1 MPPEPMT
8 VPIISPALSLK
19 PPVQSWDLMA
29 DMSKI
34 VWLLHPG
41 YPDGDNTLLTL
52 PCLDSGGIHHETAR
66 IACAIYAN
74 CRWDG
79 YLSSSKDGPALSAQP
94 DDVLPF
100 GQYYFIIK
108 DEPQYPVVPSFEH
121 FVCPA
126 DLPDAY
132 SQASI
137 ARSKGDGCVTRDET
151 CRITAS
157 SFTNETAHII
167 PDSQKGWWKRNRMS
181 RYTSAPDKIHIT
193 RCPENTILM
202 RRDLH
207 KLWDDGEICI
217 VPKQNKWVIHVLT
230 NTPKIELRERYHNLE
245 LQSLSGIQK
254 TYLLCRFAM
263 VMFSKSHFLSGG
275 TKRKL
280 IYLKDLESGSN
291 IHTTKEF
298 TSKAIDEKFDK
309 TPARS
314 GSRNP
319 SPKRPR
325 DDTVDDE
332 VCWEESDYSQEYD
345 SEQEEE
351 EERRGR
357 SLKRRWSPDT
367 WDEISPPKYQKTT
380 NLTKRSGENVSPFR
394 KHLRSS
400 SPKTKTAERPLT
412 LTPDSIEFS
421 KGLI

>member
-1 MPPEPMT
+1 MLQEPMT

-34 VWLLHPG
+34 VWFLHPG

-157 SFTNETAHII
+157 SFTNEIAHII

-217 VPKQNKWVIHVLT
+217 VPKQ
-230 NTPKIELRERYHNLE
+230 HN
-245 LQSLSGIQK
+245 
-254 TYLLCRFAM
+254 
-263 VMFSKSHFLSGG
+263 
-275 TKRKL
+275 
-280 IYLKDLESGSN
+280 
-291 IHTTKEF
+291 
-298 TSKAIDEKFDK
+298 KAIDEKFDK

-332 VCWEESDYSQEYD
+332 VCWEASDYSQEYN
-345 SEQEEE
+345 SEEE
-351 EERRGR
+351 EEEEEEGRRGHNK
-357 SLKRRWSPDT
+357 S
-367 WDEISPPKYQKTT
+367 
-380 NLTKRSGENVSPFR
+380 R
-394 KHLRSS
+394 K
-400 SPKTKTAERPLT
+400 E
-412 LTPDSIEFS
+412 E
-421 KGLI
+421 

>member
-34 VWLLHPG
+34 VWFLHPG

-52 PCLDSGGIHHETAR
+52 PCLDSGGFHHETAR

-193 RCPENTILM
+193 RRPENTILM

-217 VPKQNKWVIHVLT
+217 VPKQNKWVIYVLT
-230 NTPKIELRERYHNLE
+230 NTPEIELRERYHNLE
-245 LQSLSGIQK
+245 LQPLSGI
-254 TYLLCRFAM
+254 
-263 VMFSKSHFLSGG
+263 
-275 TKRKL
+275 
-280 IYLKDLESGSN
+280 
-291 IHTTKEF
+291 
-298 TSKAIDEKFDK
+298 
-309 TPARS
+309 
-314 GSRNP
+314 
-319 SPKRPR
+319 
-325 DDTVDDE
+325 
-332 VCWEESDYSQEYD
+332 
-345 SEQEEE
+345 
-351 EERRGR
+351 
-357 SLKRRWSPDT
+357 
-367 WDEISPPKYQKTT
+367 
-380 NLTKRSGENVSPFR
+380 
-394 KHLRSS
+394 
-400 SPKTKTAERPLT
+400 
-412 LTPDSIEFS
+412 
-421 KGLI
+421 